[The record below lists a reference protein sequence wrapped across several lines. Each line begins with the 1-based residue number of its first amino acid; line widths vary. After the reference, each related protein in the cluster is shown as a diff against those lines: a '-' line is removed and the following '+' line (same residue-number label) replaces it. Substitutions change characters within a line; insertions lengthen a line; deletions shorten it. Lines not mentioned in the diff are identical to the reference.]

1 MKNNKMKTNTKDTI
15 IIIAT
20 ILLAVLDITVK
31 QLKDTNSDK

>member
-20 ILLAVLDITVK
+20 ILIAVLDATVK
-31 QLKDTNSDK
+31 QLKDTNCDK